1 MRRTPPPCDNQ
12 SMLPSHTTLIRSLAV
27 AATLVA
33 TLPPASAFAD
43 TAPGPITWSTAA
55 YPPCT
60 ANGGQAAYTNGQA
73 ALTGLLAKPDG
84 DGPFPG
90 VLVLHPQGGLHDWHE
105 GAFVQFL
112 ASQGYAALAPDY
124 FTPEGI
130 TPATFEQSW
139 STKADAVR
147 EDLARGLDCLKS
159 LPWVAPAQLGVV
171 GFSLGGHW
179 AMLLSTRSDVK
190 AVVTWYGA
198 MEGRPLNGA
207 NVKYPFGVVAGAVS
221 APVLMLQGDAD
232 RDIFVASA
240 RGARDLLVSL
250 GKPAELVMY
259 PGADHGWDQQGNPSY
274 VYSEAATQDARA
286 RTLAFL
292 GARLK

>member
-1 MRRTPPPCDNQ
+1 MRTV
-12 SMLPSHTTLIRSLAV
+12 HVTFIRFLAV
-27 AATLVA
+27 ASMLAGML
-33 TLPPASAFAD
+33 LPASAFAD
-43 TAPGPITWSTAA
+43 STASSIAWSTAA
-55 YPPCT
+55 FPPCT
-60 ANGGQAAYTNGQA
+60 VNGDQATYSNGQV
-73 ALTGLLAKPDG
+73 ALTGILAKPNG

-105 GAFVQFL
+105 GVFAQFL
-112 ASQGYAALAPDY
+112 ASQGYVALAPDY

-139 STKADAVR
+139 SVKADAVR

-159 LPWVAPAQLGVV
+159 LPWVAPQKIGVV

-207 NVKYPFGVVAGAVS
+207 NVKYPFGVVAPAVL
-221 APVLMLQGDAD
+221 APILMLQGDAE
-232 RDIFVASA
+232 RDVFVASA
-240 RGARDLLVSL
+240 RGAKDLLDAA
-250 GKPAELVMY
+250 GKSAELVIY
-259 PGADHGWDQQGNPSY
+259 PGIDHGWDQQGNPTY
-274 VYSEAATQDARA
+274 VYSEPATQDARA

-292 GARLK
+292 AAKLK